1 MLTTQETT
9 CIVCEE
15 LREEGIH
22 IFSNFICVECEQ
34 KMVSTETDDI
44 QYQYFIHQLKN
55 ISLSYSE

>member
-1 MLTTQETT
+1 M
-9 CIVCEE
+9 CEE